1 MESRPRQDAG
11 RAPRALLIAVLV
23 TAAFVVIEAVTGF
36 LGGSLALVSDA
47 GHALAD
53 SAGLLLALAAT
64 TVGRRPP
71 DARRTYG
78 YARLEVLAIPFHVA
92 LLLVIAGY
100 IVYESI
106 GRLGGA
112 SDIATWPVLVVA
124 AGGLAVN
131 LGVMRVLHE
140 HGRENMNARAASLE
154 AMADALGSVA
164 VIVSTAFI
172 AFGGWRGTDAVVG
185 LGIAAFVVPRAW
197 GLLRQAGEILLE
209 SAPAGLDPEAIVAAG
224 RDVQGVL
231 ALHDVHVWSIAPRF
245 PALSAH
251 VEIEDVACTE
261 HILTE
266 LATLLRERFGIGH
279 VTLQPETPKLHEAME
294 CCLSP
299 DAGLLVGAEHS
310 HGDRG

>member
-1 MESRPRQDAG
+1 M
-11 RAPRALLIAVLV
+11 AVLV

-78 YARLEVLAIPFHVA
+78 YARLEVLAVPFHVA

-100 IVYESI
+100 IVYESVS
-106 GRLGGA
+106 RLGGSA
-112 SDIATWPVLVVA
+112 DIATGPVLVVA

-140 HGRENMNARAASLE
+140 HGRHSMNARAASLE

-164 VIVSTAFI
+164 VIASTAFI
-172 AFGGWRGTDAVVG
+172 ALGGWRGTDAVVG
-185 LGIAAFVVPRAW
+185 LGIAAFIVPRAW

-209 SAPAGLDPEAIVAAG
+209 SAPAGLDPKSIVAAG
-224 RDVQGVL
+224 QEVEGVL

-261 HILTE
+261 HILTD
-266 LATLLRERFGIGH
+266 LATMLRERFGIGH

-299 DAGLLVGAEHS
+299 DSGLLVAAAHS
-310 HGDRG
+310 HGERG